1 MSSRQWH
8 IAPDDGEMRYQNGGD
23 LEEMDSEDY
32 DDEDVEDDDEVF
44 GYP

>member
-1 MSSRQWH
+1 
-8 IAPDDGEMRYQNGGD
+8 MRYQNGAD

>member
-1 MSSRQWH
+1 
-8 IAPDDGEMRYQNGGD
+8 MRYQNGGD